1 MAGGKETPRQKLIG
15 IMYLVLMAMLAINVS
30 DSVLNAFRG
39 LTESLEASNKNVQKD
54 IDGVFKEFEKNLK
67 DNPDRTK
74 PLIEK
79 AKQVQK
85 LADDLYDYIHKQK
98 EDLITLAG
106 GYDAETHDLVNR
118 SDIDMVPRI
127 FVEEKKGDEIQKKI
141 NETRDKMLAV
151 LDSKDLGSVQLV
163 LGAENPKFAI
173 DGVKETW
180 SESIF
185 GHGTPTTAG
194 VTALTKIE
202 TDIKNAEAILLRKIL
217 SHLNEALVNLD
228 SFAAVA
234 VAPTSYLLV
243 GQPYTSEI
251 FLTAYDSRANP
262 NITVNGSTIQT
273 KDGKGLY
280 TVNTNKEGIFKWI
293 ATVRIKQTDG
303 QIKEY
308 KTDEQTYQVARPSVV
323 VSPDKMNVIYAGVDN
338 PISVSVPGVA
348 NERLRV
354 TMSGG
359 ELTGQNGKYMA
370 KTNQA
375 GGIAKVNVSA
385 EIQKG
390 KIEPMGSFDFRIK
403 RIPDP
408 LAKFAGKTGGSLGSG
423 LVKSADRLFA
433 VPDNFDFEAKFT
445 ITKFNMIVVKPRADA
460 IVRQGTSNVLSSQML
475 QDLKGITPG
484 SRLIFDNIIA
494 VGPDGSQRSLTPI
507 VINVN

>member
-1 MAGGKETPRQKLIG
+1 MAGGKETPRQKMIG

-217 SHLNEALVNLD
+217 SHLNEALVNHD

-234 VAPTSYLLV
+234 VAPTSYL
-243 GQPYTSEI
+243 
-251 FLTAYDSRANP
+251 
-262 NITVNGSTIQT
+262 
-273 KDGKGLY
+273 
-280 TVNTNKEGIFKWI
+280 
-293 ATVRIKQTDG
+293 
-303 QIKEY
+303 
-308 KTDEQTYQVARPSVV
+308 
-323 VSPDKMNVIYAGVDN
+323 
-338 PISVSVPGVA
+338 
-348 NERLRV
+348 
-354 TMSGG
+354 
-359 ELTGQNGKYMA
+359 
-370 KTNQA
+370 
-375 GGIAKVNVSA
+375 
-385 EIQKG
+385 
-390 KIEPMGSFDFRIK
+390 
-403 RIPDP
+403 
-408 LAKFAGKTGGSLGSG
+408 
-423 LVKSADRLFA
+423 
-433 VPDNFDFEAKFT
+433 
-445 ITKFNMIVVKPRADA
+445 
-460 IVRQGTSNVLSSQML
+460 
-475 QDLKGITPG
+475 
-484 SRLIFDNIIA
+484 
-494 VGPDGSQRSLTPI
+494 
-507 VINVN
+507 